1 MKILRG
7 IADLKNVGDDNLYL
21 TDDGD
26 FGGRLQ
32 ADCHYQAVL
41 LPNTQHADG
50 LTTAKASVKGIFQP
64 FELGGE
70 TILIRSA
77 VKH

>member
-7 IADLKNVGDDNLYL
+7 NADLKNVGYDNLYL

-32 ADCHYQAVL
+32 ADRYYQAVL
-41 LPNTQHADG
+41 LPYTQHADG
-50 LTTAKASVKGIFQP
+50 
-64 FELGGE
+64 
-70 TILIRSA
+70 
-77 VKH
+77 

>member
-1 MKILRG
+1 MKILSG

-50 LTTAKASVKGIFQP
+50 
-64 FELGGE
+64 
-70 TILIRSA
+70 
-77 VKH
+77 